1 MLAMKKTIVI
11 AALMILVTG
20 LEVVAQGSNPGTP
33 APIPGIALAAAAAA
47 GYGLKKARDARKN
60 MEE

>member
-1 MLAMKKTIVI
+1 MYAKIFSTLVFVGVSCLAYSQQAPSMP
-11 AALMILVTG
+11 
-20 LEVVAQGSNPGTP
+20 GSP

>member
-1 MLAMKKTIVI
+1 MIAKIFSTLVFVGVSCLAYSQAPSMP
-11 AALMILVTG
+11 
-20 LEVVAQGSNPGTP
+20 GSP